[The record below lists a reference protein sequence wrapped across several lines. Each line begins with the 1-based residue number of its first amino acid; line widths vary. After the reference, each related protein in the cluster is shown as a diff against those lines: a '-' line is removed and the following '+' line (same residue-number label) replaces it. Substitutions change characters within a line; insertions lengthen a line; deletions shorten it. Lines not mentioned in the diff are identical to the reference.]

1 MSVSTTLHGLSRG
14 TKWGL
19 FAGVM
24 MLFSAMSSGSWLVG
38 LAGVSVLAA
47 IGATLYA
54 THTKTKAELQPWPWP
69 WPADLRAQ
77 AEAMA
82 RPIDPTPRRL
92 LPPDEKTS
100 MIAAVAT
107 TKEGLSRLIADK
119 PPAWPWA
126 VFTSVVVQRRNAV
139 KTRLRAVVS
148 GYQPRAGLLP
158 VSGKAYSATAYQ
170 AMNAISEI
178 VQQMEQF
185 MLSPAFKGVFGEGTG
200 DGGADSDAIVSV
212 ATRLMDYHDAL
223 LVQAE
228 TCLQTPVGSEAFV
241 FVQDMGAFTLC
252 PLVGYQ
258 QFITTMCAR
267 IGEAQDLLPYTS
279 GGDVIGLDDVHLA
292 MKLPDGLTDR
302 IVAHINRFNE

>member
-1 MSVSTTLHGLSRG
+1 
-14 TKWGL
+14 
-19 FAGVM
+19 
-24 MLFSAMSSGSWLVG
+24 
-38 LAGVSVLAA
+38 
-47 IGATLYA
+47 
-54 THTKTKAELQPWPWP
+54 
-69 WPADLRAQ
+69 
-77 AEAMA
+77 
-82 RPIDPTPRRL
+82 
-92 LPPDEKTS
+92 

-126 VFTSVVVQRRNAV
+126 VFTSVLVQRRNAV
-139 KTRLRAVVS
+139 KNRLRAVVS

-170 AMNAISEI
+170 AMTTIGDI
-178 VQQMEQF
+178 VRQMEQF
-185 MLSPAFKGVFGEGTG
+185 MLSPAFKGAFGGGTG
-200 DGGADSDAIVSV
+200 DDDADSDAIVGV
-212 ATRLMDYHDAL
+212 AKRLMDYHDAL

-228 TCLQTPVGSEAFV
+228 TCLQTPVQSEALV
-241 FVQDMGAFTLC
+241 FVQDTGAFTLC

-292 MKLPDGLTDR
+292 ITLPDGLMDR
-302 IVAHINRFNE
+302 ITSHIKRFNE

>member
-47 IGATLYA
+47 IGATLYSA
-54 THTKTKAELQPWPWP
+54 HTKTKAELQPWP

-82 RPIDPTPRRL
+82 RPIDPTPKRL
-92 LPPDEKTS
+92 LPPDEKAS

-107 TKEGLSRLIADK
+107 TKEGLTRLIADK

-139 KTRLRAVVS
+139 KNRLRAVVS
-148 GYQPRAGLLP
+148 GYQPRPGLP
-158 VSGKAYSATAYQ
+158 PITGKAYSGIAYH
-170 AMNAISEI
+170 AMNTISGL
-178 VQQMEQF
+178 VQQLEQF
-185 MLSPAFKGVFGEGTG
+185 MLSPAFKGAFG
-200 DGGADSDAIVSV
+200 DGAEVGADSDAIVSV
-212 ATRLMDYHDAL
+212 AKRLMDYHDAL
-223 LVQAE
+223 LAQAE
-228 TCLQTPVGSEAFV
+228 TCLQTPVGSDAFV

-292 MKLPDGLTDR
+292 MTLPDGLTDR

>member
-14 TKWGL
+14 TRWGL

-24 MLFSAMSSGSWLVG
+24 MLFSAMSSGSWVVG
-38 LAGVSVLAA
+38 LAGISVLAA
-47 IGATLYA
+47 IGTTLYA
-54 THTKTKAELQPWPWP
+54 AHTKTKAELQPWPWP
-69 WPADLRAQ
+69 ADLRAQ
-77 AEAMA
+77 AEALA
-82 RPIDPTPRRL
+82 RPIDPTPKRL
-92 LPPDEKTS
+92 LPPDEKAS

-107 TKEGLSRLIADK
+107 NKEALSRLISDK

-148 GYQPRAGLLP
+148 GYQPRPGVP
-158 VSGKAYSATAYQ
+158 PITGRAYSGIAYQ
-170 AMNAISEI
+170 AMNKISEI

-185 MLSPAFKGVFGEGTG
+185 MLSPAFTGVFGEGTG

-212 ATRLMDYHDAL
+212 AKRLMDYHDAL

-292 MKLPDGLTDR
+292 MTLPDGLTDR

>member
-1 MSVSTTLHGLSRG
+1 
-14 TKWGL
+14 
-19 FAGVM
+19 
-24 MLFSAMSSGSWLVG
+24 
-38 LAGVSVLAA
+38 
-47 IGATLYA
+47 
-54 THTKTKAELQPWPWP
+54 
-69 WPADLRAQ
+69 
-77 AEAMA
+77 
-82 RPIDPTPRRL
+82 
-92 LPPDEKTS
+92 

-126 VFTSVVVQRRNAV
+126 VFTSVLVQRRNAV
-139 KTRLRAVVS
+139 KNRLRAVVS

-170 AMNAISEI
+170 AMTTIGDI
-178 VQQMEQF
+178 VRQMEQF
-185 MLSPAFKGVFGEGTG
+185 MLSPAFKGAFGGGTG
-200 DGGADSDAIVSV
+200 DDDADSDAIVGV
-212 ATRLMDYHDAL
+212 AKRLMDYHDAL

-228 TCLQTPVGSEAFV
+228 TCLQTPVQSEALV
-241 FVQDMGAFTLC
+241 FVQDTGVFTLC

-292 MKLPDGLTDR
+292 ITLPDGLMDR
-302 IVAHINRFNE
+302 ITSHIKRFNE

>member
-19 FAGVM
+19 FGGVVM
-24 MLFSAMSSGSWLVG
+24 VWSALSSHSWLLG
-38 LAGVSVLAA
+38 LVGVSVLAA
-47 IGATLYA
+47 VGATLYA
-54 THTKTKAELQPWPWP
+54 AHTKTKAELQPWP

-82 RPIDPTPRRL
+82 RPIDPTPKRL

-170 AMNAISEI
+170 AMDTISEI

-223 LVQAE
+223 LMQAE

>member
-1 MSVSTTLHGLSRG
+1 MSVSTTLDGLSRG

-19 FAGVM
+19 AAGVV
-24 MLFSAMSSGSWLVG
+24 MLFSAMSSGSWVVG
-38 LAGVSVLAA
+38 LAGISVLAA

-54 THTKTKAELQPWPWP
+54 AHTKTKAELQPWP

-82 RPIDPTPRRL
+82 RPIDPTPKRL

-139 KTRLRAVVS
+139 KSRLRAVVS
-148 GYQPRAGLLP
+148 GYQPRAELLP

-170 AMNAISEI
+170 AMNKISEI

-292 MKLPDGLTDR
+292 MTLPDGLTDR

>member
-1 MSVSTTLHGLSRG
+1 MSVSATLHGLSRG
-14 TKWGL
+14 TRWGL
-19 FAGVM
+19 FVGVM
-24 MLFSAMSSGSWLVG
+24 MLFSAMSSGSWLAG

-47 IGATLYA
+47 IGWTLYSA
-54 THTKTKAELQPWPWP
+54 HAKTKAELQPWP

-82 RPIDPTPRRL
+82 RPIDPTPKRL

-107 TKEGLSRLIADK
+107 TKEGLAQLIADK

-139 KTRLRAVVS
+139 KNRLRAVVS

-158 VSGKAYSATAYQ
+158 VSGKAYAAIAYQ
-170 AMNAISEI
+170 AMKTISDI
-178 VQQMEQF
+178 VQQLEQF

-212 ATRLMDYHDAL
+212 AKRLMDYHDAL
-223 LVQAE
+223 LAQAE
-228 TCLQTPVGSEAFV
+228 TCLQTPVGSDAFV

-292 MKLPDGLTDR
+292 MTLPDGLTDR
-302 IVAHINRFNE
+302 IVAHINRFTE

>member
-1 MSVSTTLHGLSRG
+1 MSVSTTLQGLSRG

-19 FAGVM
+19 FGGVM
-24 MLFSAMSSGSWLVG
+24 MVWSALSSHSWVLGLV
-38 LAGVSVLAA
+38 GVSVLAA

-54 THTKTKAELQPWPWP
+54 AHTKTKAELQPWP

-82 RPIDPTPRRL
+82 RPIDPTPKRL

-100 MIAAVAT
+100 MIAAVTT

-139 KTRLRAVVS
+139 KNRLRAVVS

-170 AMNAISEI
+170 AMNKISEI

-185 MLSPAFKGVFGEGTG
+185 MLSPAFKGVFGDGTG

-212 ATRLMDYHDAL
+212 AKRLMDYHDAL

-228 TCLQTPVGSEAFV
+228 TCLQTPVESDAFV

-292 MKLPDGLTDR
+292 MTLPDGLTDR